1 MFKTLMFHWPIF
13 LDSFLHP
20 SFLTSKVKLN
30 TLKDNVWFG
39 QIPIGKNILCLL
51 NKCLIEDILEFKSKN
66 ITNKIGNGIVM
77 TKMIML
83 GPY

>member
-1 MFKTLMFHWPIF
+1 MFKILMSHWPIF

-20 SFLTSKVKLN
+20 LFFTSNVKLN

-39 QIPIGKNILCLL
+39 QIPIGKNILRLL
-51 NKCLIEDILEFKSKN
+51 NKCLIEYILEFKSKN
-66 ITNKIGNGIVM
+66 ITNKIGNGIVI